1 MAKTRVLIC
10 PYCGEAQTAGERCRG
25 CGGLF
30 EPLSRQATHNAMGP
44 WFVRDPGKP
53 FHPGCSY
60 ETLVT
65 MIDRGQVLKTSI
77 IRGPTTKQYWT
88 VAKRVPGVAHL
99 LGYCHTCDATVDPE
113 DHGCHACGVPFGAY
127 LDRNYLGLPEIRP
140 LPWEARMEEGP
151 VGEPHTFSV
160 EAEECEGIAGGI
172 SHFASDD
179 ELLDDGGTAAARSP
193 APRAGQTP
201 SRQWARPNPVP
212 EAPVPVPAIRA
223 GAADGRP
230 TVFDDSTSAAVTRAL
245 RRRLASQQRMI
256 RVMAVI
262 VVMGLVIALASNLD
276 RLAKLASGGGSSTH
290 TLPGT
295 GDVAASPEDTG
306 EAAIEQ
312 LDASITNQQSPEG
325 SPAEAGAPAQETG
338 MGPATGQPGATGGE
352 GVEQAPEAA
361 IMNAYATALELISA
375 AARTDRALD
384 ERIGDYARALDSLQ
398 SLGRT
403 APSDQQPGDLTD
415 LIKQVEQELERLRLK
430 EFFG

>member
-1 MAKTRVLIC
+1 
-10 PYCGEAQTAGERCRG
+10 
-25 CGGLF
+25 
-30 EPLSRQATHNAMGP
+30 MGP

>member
-1 MAKTRVLIC
+1 
-10 PYCGEAQTAGERCRG
+10 
-25 CGGLF
+25 
-30 EPLSRQATHNAMGP
+30 MGP

-65 MIDRGQVLKTSI
+65 MIDRGQVAKTSI

-88 VAKRVPGVAHL
+88 VARRVPGVAHL
-99 LGYCHTCDATVDPE
+99 LGYCHSCDATVDPD

-127 LDRNYLGLPEIRP
+127 LDRNFLGLPEIRP
-140 LPWEARMEEGP
+140 LPWEAHIQGGSA
-151 VGEPHTFSV
+151 GEPHTFSV
-160 EAEECEGIAGGI
+160 EVEEREAVVGGI

-179 ELLDDGGTAAARSP
+179 ELLDEGGTTAARSP
-193 APRAGQTP
+193 APGAGKP
-201 SRQWARPNPVP
+201 PGRQWARPNPVP
-212 EAPVPVPAIRA
+212 EAPVPVPAIPA
-223 GAADGRP
+223 PAAASRP

-276 RLAKLASGGGSSTH
+276 RLAKLAGGGGSSTP
-290 TLPGT
+290 TQPAT
-295 GDVAASPEDTG
+295 GDMAASAEETG
-306 EAAIEQ
+306 EAAIEE

-325 SPAEAGAPAQETG
+325 GSPETGVPVQETG
-338 MGPATGQPGATGGE
+338 MGPATGQPGATAGEGGE
-352 GVEQAPEAA
+352 QTPEAA
-361 IMNAYATALELISA
+361 IMNTYATALELISA

-384 ERIGDYARALDSLQ
+384 ERIGDYARALESLQ
-398 SLGRT
+398 SLDGT
-403 APSDQQPGDLTD
+403 APSEQHPGDLLD
-415 LIKQVEQELERLRLK
+415 LIEQVEQELERLRLK